1 MELTELFQIE
11 GRPLPVPDA
20 DISMSFEDLDAP
32 QSGRD
37 EAGFMHRI
45 PVRRKV
51 GVWEFQ
57 YSVLD
62 GETYRYLQEI
72 LPTGGSFRFTCPE
85 GEVEAYL
92 SRYSIVWHSARTDTY
107 RNLKFS
113 IIEC

>member
-1 MELTELFQIE
+1 MEVTELFMID

-20 DISMSFEDLDAP
+20 DIAMSFEDLDAP

-45 PVRRKV
+45 PVRQKV

-57 YSVLD
+57 YSHLS
-62 GETYRYLQEI
+62 GEVYRYLREI
-72 LPTGGSFRFTCPE
+72 LPQSGSFRFTCPE

>member
-1 MELTELFQIE
+1 MELTYLFQID
-11 GRPLPVPDA
+11 GKPLPVPDA

-37 EAGFMHRI
+37 ESGFMHRI
-45 PVRRKV
+45 QVRRKV
-51 GVWEFQ
+51 GVWEFS

-62 GETYRYLQEI
+62 GETYRYLREI
-72 LPTGGSFRFTCPE
+72 LPAGGSFRFTCPE

-92 SRYSIVWHSARTDTY
+92 SRYSIVWHSAKTDTY

-113 IIEC
+113 VIQC